1 MISLVTTR
9 YNTETWNERQRWME
23 KNNWQGSIY
32 CTPIKPKES
41 IRDTMIVLEMHNDEN
56 QIKAVSIVKKRVV
69 PYDKRP
75 KIYQD
80 SNYTR
85 YIYKSP
91 YRLVIGEIEL
101 TAMEKLIIAIL
112 NELLFK
118 GACHSKRCN
127 GITEMPIWIM
137 RNKRID
143 FLAYFRALLKRHY
156 RKASNNA
163 EASTSNADT
172 AEASNADIAETDDI
186 AEADMAEAL

>member
-1 MISLVTTR
+1 
-9 YNTETWNERQRWME
+9 ME

-56 QIKAVSIVKKRVV
+56 QIKAISIVKKRVV

-91 YRLVIGEIEL
+91 YRLVFGEIEL

-156 RKASNNA
+156 RKASSNAASEAEAETEADIA
-163 EASTSNADT
+163 EASTDT
-172 AEASNADIAETDDI
+172 AETES
-186 AEADMAEAL
+186 L

>member
-9 YNTETWNERQRWME
+9 YNTATWNERQRWME

-101 TAMEKLIIAIL
+101 TPMEKVIIAIL

-156 RKASNNA
+156 RKA
-163 EASTSNADT
+163 EASTSNA
-172 AEASNADIAETDDI
+172 EAETDI
-186 AEADMAEAL
+186 AEADIAEAETL

>member
-1 MISLVTTR
+1 MFSLVTTR

-41 IRDTMIVLEMHNDEN
+41 IYNTMIVLEMHNDEN
-56 QIKAVSIVKKRVV
+56 QIKAVSLVKKQVV
-69 PYDKRP
+69 PFEKRP

-101 TAMEKLIIAIL
+101 TPMEKVIIAIL

-118 GACHSKRCN
+118 GACHSKRSN
-127 GITEMPIWIM
+127 GITEVPIWIM
-137 RNKRID
+137 RNKKID
-143 FLAYFRALLKRHY
+143 FLKHFRALCKRHC
-156 RKASNNA
+156 KKGTCETASAAA
-163 EASTSNADT
+163 ESAA
-172 AEASNADIAETDDI
+172 AESESV
-186 AEADMAEAL
+186 

>member
-1 MISLVTTR
+1 MVSLVTTR
-9 YNTETWNERQRWME
+9 YNNITWNERQRWME
-23 KNNWQGSIY
+23 NNNWQGSIY

-56 QIKAVSIVKKRVV
+56 QIKAISLVKKHIV
-69 PYDKRP
+69 PYEKRP

-101 TAMEKLIIAIL
+101 TAMEKIIIAIL

-118 GACHSKRCN
+118 GACHSKRSN

-143 FLAYFRALLKRHY
+143 FLKYFKELFKRHY
-156 RKASNNA
+156 KKA
-163 EASTSNADT
+163 EA
-172 AEASNADIAETDDI
+172 EAC
-186 AEADMAEAL
+186 EADPCEAV